1 VWAVPDKDRDVSS
14 ISQVGVFTARGAGIY
29 HVFVLATTGKS
40 SVLKT
45 VVANVTVLGS
55 SEF

>member
-1 VWAVPDKDRDVSS
+1 MWAVLDKDRDVSS
-14 ISQVGVFTARGAGIY
+14 ISQAGVFIARVAGIY
-29 HVFVLATTGKS
+29 DVFALATTGKS

-45 VVANVTVLGS
+45 VVTNVTMLGS